1 MIRYICIL
9 LLVLLTAQASAASFT
24 ATVDRNRLNE
34 GETVELLLES
44 DDATLFSK
52 PDLAPLEQDFEVLG
66 SRQMNQLS
74 NINGKTSATTT
85 WTVSLLPRRT
95 GKLVIPPLQ
104 LGDQHSQPIHLQI
117 SQGNGTSNGTGA
129 PIFIDASLDHDSVYV
144 QQQVVLTLRIYHSVS
159 LYSDS
164 TLTPLKMD
172 DARVEQL
179 GAPRNYEKDINGVRH
194 GVIEVSYAIFPQKSG
209 ALSIPSQLFSATI
222 ADRSAGSSFVPFG
235 KPVRL
240 KSTSI
245 PLQVKPKPA
254 NYPADAPWLPAPAL
268 SLNEAWSPD
277 PQNLEVGQSVTRN
290 LLMKVDGLSAA
301 QLPPLNVALPDG
313 IRSYPEQP
321 KLANQTSPNGVIG
334 SREETQALVPTHSG
348 ELQLPAIEVVWW
360 NTSEDRL
367 VRSSVPGRSLQI
379 VENPNLTPAQP
390 VTSEAVAV
398 APGNQ
403 QALWPWQLATLLL
416 ALTTVLGFSL
426 WWWARKQP
434 AVVTTVQTGPSPR
447 TLLDELKRACQANDA
462 QLSRQ
467 TLDAWAR
474 QQPETLAEMGER
486 FTPLSE
492 ALDALNGALYGAN
505 ESSWDGKD
513 LWQAIRNMPAAT
525 AATPAETSPLPPLY
539 PR

>member
-1 MIRYICIL
+1 MIRHLCTL

-24 ATVDRNRLNE
+24 ATVDRNHLSE
-34 GETVELLLES
+34 GETLELRLES

-52 PDLAPLEQDFEVLG
+52 PDLAPLEEDFEVLG

-74 NINGKTSATTT
+74 NINGKTSAITT
-85 WTVSLLPRRT
+85 WNVTLLPKRT
-95 GKLVIPPLQ
+95 GNLVIPPLQ
-104 LGDQHSQPIHLQI
+104 LGDQHSQPIKLQI
-117 SQGNGTSNGTGA
+117 SQSNGNGKTSDA

-164 TLTPLKMD
+164 SLTPLKMD

-194 GVIEVSYAIFPQKSG
+194 GVIELSYAIFPQKSG
-209 ALSIPSQLFSATI
+209 TLNIPSQLFSATL
-222 ADRSAGSSFVPFG
+222 ADRSASSSFVPFG
-235 KPVRL
+235 KPIRL

-245 PLQVKPKPA
+245 PLQVKPKPES
-254 NYPADAPWLPAPAL
+254 YPADVPWLPARAL
-268 SLNEAWSPD
+268 SLNEAWSPE
-277 PQNLEVGQSVTRN
+277 PENLEVGQSATRN

-301 QLPPLNVALPDG
+301 QLPPLDGALPEG

-321 KLANQTSPNGVIG
+321 KLANQTSANGVIG
-334 SREETQALVPTHSG
+334 SREETQALVPTRSG
-348 ELQLPAIEVVWW
+348 ELQLPPIEVFWW
-360 NTSEDRL
+360 NTKEDRL
-367 VRSSVPGRSLQI
+367 ARSSVPGRSLQI
-379 VENPNLTPAQP
+379 MENPNLTPALP
-390 VTSEAVAV
+390 ASAEP
-398 APGNQ
+398 APIVISNQ
-403 QALWPWQLATLLL
+403 QSLWPWQLATLLL
-416 ALTTVLGFSL
+416 ALTTAIGFSL

-486 FTPLSE
+486 FAPLTE

-505 ESSWDGKD
+505 EASWDGKD

-525 AATPAETSPLPPLY
+525 AATPAETNPLPPLY

>member
-1 MIRYICIL
+1 MIRYICTL
-9 LLVLLTAQASAASFT
+9 LLALLTAQASAASFT

-85 WTVSLLPRRT
+85 WTVTLLPKRI
-95 GKLVIPPLQ
+95 GELVIPELK
-104 LGDQHSQPIHLQI
+104 LGDQHSQPIPLQI
-117 SQGNGTSNGTGA
+117 SQSNGTGNTTGA

-245 PLQVKPKPA
+245 PLQVKPKPT
-254 NYPADAPWLPAPAL
+254 NYPADAPWLPARAL

-277 PQNLEVGQSVTRN
+277 PQNIEVGQSVTRN

-390 VTSEAVAV
+390 VTSEPVAV

-416 ALTTVLGFSL
+416 ALTTALGFSL